1 VQVAEGSDKAPPTTD
16 GLHAEQRRAQGSAV
30 AALNAFTSSFNED
43 ARREHGFGEPR
54 NAIRALSAA
63 VDDGTLRIPR
73 LFVLDSL
80 VKFAWRR
87 GDELS
92 DHDQELDALLTGLAG
107 QAGVPRP
114 AVGDAVSTARGAL
127 DSVAQLT
134 DVRVGGRW
142 ATFAEEAADAL
153 RLTKAEREKP
163 VCIDIGDVPKGEHKA
178 VGVTVEFHTDAS
190 PGDLRRFCDPRRW
203 HECSA
208 YQRKMTLWD
217 DPRAV
222 DEERPNKWR
231 RDLVETVDVSP
242 SVTLQ
247 TPLRFTYAIEKKVDP
262 RWVHLDYVLHEAT
275 EDIVVDEGALEVR
288 RIGAGPHRGRTR
300 VSAKKV
306 ILFADPVFRTWPTIA
321 CDTFWTDMVIAAAVG
336 CSAGGGTTPTRG
348 RT

>member
-1 VQVAEGSDKAPPTTD
+1 MQVAEGSDKAPPTTD
-16 GLHAEQRRAQGSAV
+16 GLHAEQRRAQGLAV
-30 AALNAFTSSFNED
+30 AALNAFTSDFSED
-43 ARREHGFGEPR
+43 ARHGHGFHEPR
-54 NAIRALSAA
+54 NAMRALSAA
-63 VDDGTLRIPR
+63 VEDGTLRIPR

-80 VKFAWRR
+80 VKFAGRR
-87 GDELS
+87 GDDLS
-92 DHDQELDALLTGLAG
+92 DHDEELDALLTALAG
-107 QAGVPRP
+107 QAGIPQP
-114 AVGDAVSTARGAL
+114 AVGDAVSTVRGAL

-153 RLTKAEREKP
+153 QLTKAEHEKP

-190 PGDLRRFCDPRRW
+190 PGDLRRFCDPTRW

-208 YQRKMTLWD
+208 YQRKMTPWD
-217 DPRAV
+217 NPRAV
-222 DEERPNKWR
+222 DKKRPNKWR

-247 TPLRFTYAIEKKVDP
+247 TPLRFTYAIEEEGEP
-262 RWVHLDYVLHEAT
+262 GWVHLDYVLPEET
-275 EDIVVDEGALEVR
+275 EDIVVDEGALDVR
-288 RIGAGPHRGRTR
+288 RISAGPHRGRTR
-300 VSAKKV
+300 VSAKKA

-336 CSAGGGTTPTRG
+336 CSDGGGTTPTRG

>member
-1 VQVAEGSDKAPPTTD
+1 VAEGSDKAPPTNH
-16 GLHAEQRRAQGSAV
+16 GRHAQQRRAQGLAV
-30 AALNAFTSSFNED
+30 AALNAFTSTFRED
-43 ARREHGFGEPR
+43 ARREHGFHEPR
-54 NAIRALSAA
+54 NAIRTLSAA
-63 VDDGTLRIPR
+63 VNDGTLRIPR

-87 GDELS
+87 GDELP
-92 DHDQELDALLTGLAG
+92 DHDEELDALLRALVGKAG
-107 QAGVPRP
+107 APRP
-114 AVGDAVSTARGAL
+114 AVGDAVSTVRGAL

-134 DVRVGGRW
+134 DVPVGGRW

-153 RLTKAEREKP
+153 RLTEAEREKP
-163 VCIDIGDVPKGEHKA
+163 LCIDIGDVRKGEHKA

-190 PGDLRRFCDPRRW
+190 PGDMRRFCDPRYW

-208 YQRKMTLWD
+208 YQRKMTPWD

-222 DEERPNKWR
+222 NEKRPNKWR
-231 RDLVETVDVSP
+231 RDLVETVEVSP

-247 TPLRFTYAIEKKVDP
+247 TPLRFTYAIQKRADP
-262 RWVHLDYVLHEAT
+262 RWVHLDYVLPEET
-275 EDIVVDEGALEVR
+275 EDIVVDEGALDVR

-306 ILFADPVFRTWPTIA
+306 ILFVDPVFRTWPTIA

-336 CSAGGGTTPTRG
+336 CSAASGTTPTRG